1 MKKHLLLLLF
11 LTITITLSAQYA
23 DTRLWRIS
31 GNNLPKVSYL
41 YGSMHVDDERV
52 FNFSDS
58 LFYALSSCEVFANE
72 VSVDSVL
79 KFLYQTI
86 DNRFQKKLENE
97 YFGDDEEALDEVSQS
112 TGLDKMTLKKMSPVV
127 LKQLIPAISGSK
139 NRKQAMLDNYL
150 YNIARHEGKT
160 CIGIENLDTQIAL
173 FNDFPEETKKEITD
187 YTISKKRNS
196 KNSQLV
202 EIYHKADLNAVE
214 LLLKTLSP
222 DLVKAMFTDRN
233 LGMAHNIDSI
243 SRQRSAF
250 YTIGFGHLPGELGL
264 INLLRNKGY
273 KVEPVFETFTG
284 MAAKFPFKKIEI
296 PWVAFADTRTGYSV
310 EMPGQSYTSPNFPSG
325 VNHAIYFDMG
335 TNSFYMVLARAS
347 STFNADTDIDSLTRA
362 FAKNAWNIDASDTKI
377 TKVIHEGIE
386 FRQMDKLKMTQFY
399 ISLRIAV
406 DNGKLYILVGLNS
419 DDKENKDFNRF
430 FNSFRIIDKVSEN
443 WYTFSSPKGGY
454 SVDFPGYPKENVF
467 SDPSKEDNESI
478 VGMISGI
485 DDDTGNEFLVQY
497 IDTKTSFFP
506 SDSLILSIIMTNSVA
521 KAKEGT
527 IESEYTT
534 FGGFPA
540 LKYSFEMQSGQ
551 FLRIIALVKGTRIY
565 NLISAQ
571 SAAKKTDP
579 QPDRL
584 FDSFRFLP
592 ASRINWVNRT
602 SEKGYFSVLS
612 PTDFEITADEY
623 FPPKYTSSDEFNSFD
638 EFTGDKIVVLRY
650 VFSPYYSS
658 TVSDSSFF
666 TDFYHDQISGSD
678 SIISLQKV
686 AETPLTYS
694 VYAKSEKSHLV
705 TNARIVLS
713 GRSMIACV
721 AKQAGNQTDSTFAAK
736 CVNSFFTRDTTEP
749 GSLAANKTALLL
761 SDLTSGDTLR
771 IYPAKKALSFYE
783 FEPEEIPLVWQT
795 FYHDFGDDSLDYGS
809 TRVML
814 FNSIGAK
821 LDSVYKEKLIASF
834 DTLCPNSYSKLEGLY
849 WLVNDFNP
857 AYRDFISRQL
867 VLIPENTV
875 YKYKVISELYD
886 SLGYAAG
893 MFPEMLEMLND
904 TLNQGGIV
912 NITSELLDKGLLEVS
927 DILPYKSTIQQLIT
941 DLVSMPESEVGYSMP
956 GIFWVAGYFNDEEIN
971 KFMVKHRS
979 AENKNIAFNILKVLI
994 RNKLD
999 FKTKNIERIA
1009 EDPFL
1014 RRNLYDFLCS
1024 NHSTG
1029 LMPENYRSQVSVAES
1044 DLYNY
1049 MASEE
1054 YEISS
1059 CRYVGTRDLIYEDTL
1074 QRFYLFRL
1082 ESTYDDDTEVI
1093 YQVAG
1098 PYPIDTAIA
1107 EFSPGVETGIYWSS
1121 DDDLSV
1127 DEHFTEIEKLLN
1139 ETSQ

>member
-1 MKKHLLLLLF
+1 MKKQLLLF
-11 LTITITLSAQYA
+11 VFLALTISLSAQYA

-31 GNNLPKVSYL
+31 GNNLSKASYL

-58 LFYALSSCEVFANE
+58 LFYALSSCEIFANE

-86 DNRFQKKLENE
+86 DSRFQKKLEND

-150 YNIARHEGKT
+150 YNVARQEGKT

-173 FNDFPEETKKEITD
+173 FNDFPEQTKKEITD

-196 KNSQLV
+196 KNNPLV
-202 EIYHKADLNAVE
+202 DIYHNADLNAVE
-214 LLLKTLSP
+214 LLIKTMPP

-243 SRQRSAF
+243 SRQRSTF
-250 YTIGFGHLPGELGL
+250 YTIGFGHLPGDLGL
-264 INLLRNKGY
+264 ITLLRNMGY

-284 MAAKFPFKKIEI
+284 MAAKFPFKNMEI
-296 PWVAFADTRTGYSV
+296 PWVPFADTRTGYSV

-325 VNHAIYFDMG
+325 VNHALYLDMG
-335 TNSFYMVLARAS
+335 TNSFYMAVARAS
-347 STFNADTDIDSLTRA
+347 STFNEGTDVDSLLRA
-362 FAKNAWNIDASDTKI
+362 FVKNAWKIDATDSKI
-377 TKVIHEGIE
+377 TKVVHEGIE
-386 FRQMDKLKMTQFY
+386 FRQMDKLKMSQFY
-399 ISLRIAV
+399 ISIRIAA
-406 DNGKLYILVGLNS
+406 DKGKLYILVGLNL
-419 DDKENKDFNRF
+419 DEKENKDFNRF

-443 WYTFSSPKGGY
+443 WHTFSSLKGGY
-454 SVDFPGYPKENVF
+454 SVDFPGYPKENIF
-467 SDPSKEDNESI
+467 SDPSKENNESI

-497 IDTKTSFFP
+497 IDTKTSYFP

-527 IESEYTT
+527 IESEYST
-534 FGGFPA
+534 FDGFPA
-540 LKYSFEMQSGQ
+540 LKYSFEMQNGQ

-565 NLISAQ
+565 NLITAQ
-571 SAAKKTDP
+571 SAAKKADS
-579 QPDRL
+579 QPDKL
-584 FDSFRFLP
+584 FGSFRFIP
-592 ASRINWVNRT
+592 AKRDNWVNRT
-602 SEKGYFSVLS
+602 CEKGYFSVLS
-612 PTDFEITADEY
+612 PADFEITENEY
-623 FPPKYTSSDEFNSFD
+623 FPPKYTSSVEFNSFD
-638 EFTGDKIVVLRY
+638 EFTGDKIVFLRY
-650 VFSPYYSS
+650 VFSPYYS
-658 TVSDSSFF
+658 TLTDSSFF
-666 TDFYHDQISGSD
+666 AGFYHDQMNGND
-678 SIISLQKV
+678 SIISLQKI
-686 AETPLTYS
+686 ADTPLTYS
-694 VYAKSEKSHLV
+694 VCAKSDKSFLV

-713 GRSMIACV
+713 GRSIIACV
-721 AKQAGNQTDSTFAAK
+721 AKQPGNETDSILAAK
-736 CVNSFFTRDTTEP
+736 YINSFITRDTTEP
-749 GSLAANKTALLL
+749 GSLTENKTALLL
-761 SDLTSGDTLR
+761 SDLLSGDTLR

-783 FEPEEIPLVWQT
+783 FEPEEMPQVWQT
-795 FYHDFGDDSLDYGS
+795 FYHDFADDSLEYGS

-821 LDSVYKEKLIASF
+821 LDSIYKQKLIASF
-834 DTLCPNSYSKLEGLY
+834 DTLCPDSYSKLEGLY

-857 AYRDFISRQL
+857 AYRAFISRQL
-867 VLIPENTV
+867 VLIPDNTV
-875 YKYKVISELYD
+875 YKYKVISALYD
-886 SLGYAAG
+886 SLEYTAG
-893 MFPEMLEMLND
+893 MFPEMLKMLED

-912 NITSELLDKGLLEVS
+912 NITAALLDKGLLKGS
-927 DILPYKSTIQQLIT
+927 DILPYKSTIQQLMNN
-941 DLVSMPESEVGYSMP
+941 LVSKSQSQVDYFMPAV
-956 GIFWVAGYFNDEEIN
+956 FWVAGYFNDTEIN

-994 RNKLD
+994 RNKLEY
-999 FKTKNIERIA
+999 KTKNIERIA
-1009 EDPFL
+1009 EDPLL
-1014 RRNLYDFLCS
+1014 RRDLYDFLCS
-1024 NHSTG
+1024 NHTIG
-1029 LMPENYRSQVSVAES
+1029 IMPEKYRSQASVAES

-1059 CRYVGTRDLIYEDTL
+1059 CRYVGTKDLMYADTL

-1082 ESTYDDDTEVI
+1082 ESTYDDETEVI

-1098 PYPIDTAIA
+1098 PYPIDSSKA
-1107 EFSPGVETGIYWSS
+1107 EFLPGVETGIYWSS
-1121 DDDLSV
+1121 DDALSA
-1127 DEHFTEIEKLLN
+1127 DEHFDAIEKLLT
-1139 ETSQ
+1139 ESIE